1 MKNKPVIFNF
11 IKTRKLLWV
20 ILACFSLTSC
30 SVKEVVYDIFEVN
43 ISKPLNRTKTTNLCQ
58 NNVVKEIQQC
68 SVEVLKKRLL
78 PFVLDTQNLLF
89 ISISYSFS
97 GSNEVKNNSPPFYI
111 LFQQL
116 KLAMVV

>member
-1 MKNKPVIFNF
+1 M
-11 IKTRKLLWV
+11 
-20 ILACFSLTSC
+20 TSC

-58 NNVVKEIQQC
+58 YNVVQEIQQC
-68 SVEVLKKRLL
+68 SVDVLKKRLL
-78 PFVLDTQNLLF
+78 PLVVDTQNLLF
-89 ISISYSFS
+89 TSISYSFS
-97 GSNEVKNNSPPFYI
+97 HSNEVKNNSPPFYI